1 ESKTARSQ
9 CRWGSVHP
17 CPFKT
22 SCSQMTVLLFGLA
35 LLPKIPISQ
44 YDDFPFS
51 GVCVCVCEC
60 VCVCVCVC
68 VCAHVC
74 ARNREQC
81 VFVLI
86 CTYELLCVVRDTHM
100 LCERSLT

>member
-51 GVCVCVCEC
+51 GVCVCVCVCLCLCPYSSVCQHIHEC
-60 VCVCVCVC
+60 VCVCVSVCLCVSVCVC
-68 VCAHVC
+68 VC
-74 ARNREQC
+74 
-81 VFVLI
+81 
-86 CTYELLCVVRDTHM
+86 LCVSV
-100 LCERSLT
+100 